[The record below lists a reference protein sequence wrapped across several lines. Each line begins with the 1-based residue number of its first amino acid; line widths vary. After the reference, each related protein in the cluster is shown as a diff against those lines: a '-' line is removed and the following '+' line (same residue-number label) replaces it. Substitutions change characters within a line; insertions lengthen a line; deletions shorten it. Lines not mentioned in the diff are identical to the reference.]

1 MKTHAFNKL
10 LMPAAIAAALTS
22 SGSFADKT
30 ADEPNPYTMPDNAWI
45 SINGTVVNPAAE
57 VFMLDYGEGMITV
70 EMDDWDAYGE
80 AHALLDGDAVTV
92 FGRVDD
98 DLFEVA
104 SIEAS
109 SVYVKSLNTF
119 FHANA
124 ADEEVTALPYHYVNV
139 ITAPQA
145 LSSTTLTGTVKAVDD
160 DSDQFVIDMAGMD
173 ITVETYDLAYNP
185 LDDMG
190 FQQIDKGDRVS
201 VTGSLDYE
209 FIDGQVLHA
218 DFITT
223 IQDASN
229 S

>member
-1 MKTHAFNKL
+1 
-10 LMPAAIAAALTS
+10 
-22 SGSFADKT
+22 
-30 ADEPNPYTMPDNAWI
+30 
-45 SINGTVVNPAAE
+45 
-57 VFMLDYGEGMITV
+57 
-70 EMDDWDAYGE
+70 YGE
-80 AHALLDGDAVTV
+80 AHQLLDGDNVTV

-104 SIEAS
+104 SIEAD

-119 FHANA
+119 FHAND
-124 ADEEVTALPYHYVNV
+124 ADEEVTALPYHYVALV
-139 ITAPQA
+139 STPVAP
-145 LSSTTLTGTVKAVDD
+145 SGTTLTGTVKSVDAD
-160 DSDQFVIDMAGMD
+160 EDSFTMDMAGIE

-218 DFITT
+218 NVITT
-223 IQDASN
+223 IQDAAS
-229 S
+229 